1 MISFIGRRDKGGSA
15 TGAGLHEL
23 VQGYSIEVMPR
34 TAAKIED
41 FRTLLPEGTRVY
53 IAHIEGTP
61 IEEMVATAKRL
72 SDEGF
77 PVMPHFPARIIKDK
91 ATLEDWIK
99 RYQGEAGVDQAL
111 MLAGGVAE
119 PHGDYHSSMQLL
131 ETGLFD
137 QHGFKRLHV
146 AGHPEGNKDIDPDG
160 STKLVDDAM
169 QWKQSFSE
177 RTDAEM
183 AVVTQFA
190 FEAQPVLDWIASLRD
205 ANVDL
210 PVHVGIAGPAKL
222 QTLIKFAIA
231 CGVGPSLKVL
241 QKRAMDVTKLMLP
254 YEPTEVM
261 TDFAEARV
269 TGTHAPAQIHF
280 FPLGGIKA
288 TANWAMKHG
297 AEPVKAA
304 S

>member
-1 MISFIGRRDKGGSA
+1 MRR
-15 TGAGLHEL
+15 
-23 VQGYSIEVMPR
+23 R
-34 TAAKIED
+34 
-41 FRTLLPEGTRVY
+41 
-53 IAHIEGTP
+53 
-61 IEEMVATAKRL
+61 
-72 SDEGF
+72 
-77 PVMPHFPARIIKDK
+77 
-91 ATLEDWIK
+91 
-99 RYQGEAGVDQAL
+99 
-111 MLAGGVAE
+111 
-119 PHGDYHSSMQLL
+119 
-131 ETGLFD
+131 
-137 QHGFKRLHV
+137 
-146 AGHPEGNKDIDPDG
+146 
-160 STKLVDDAM
+160 TKLVDDAM

-190 FEAQPVLDWIASLRD
+190 FEAQPVLDWIASLRE

-261 TDFAEARV
+261 ADFAEARV

-280 FPLGGIKA
+280 FPLGGIKL
-288 TANWAMKHG
+288 
-297 AEPVKAA
+297 KADPDFKPKQLEKGDLPYLGVLFKKSQDLQKA
-304 S
+304 QGMIGRRRAY